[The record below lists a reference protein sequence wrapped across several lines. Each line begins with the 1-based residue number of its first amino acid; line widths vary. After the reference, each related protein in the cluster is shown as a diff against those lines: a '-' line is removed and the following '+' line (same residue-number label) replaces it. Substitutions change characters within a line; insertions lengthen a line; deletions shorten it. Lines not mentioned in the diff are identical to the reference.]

1 MNREEKIM
9 QNVQDH
15 YEEAKQLF
23 PEDRIVGIFLQGS
36 QNYGLDYEFSDIDTK
51 LIVTPTLSQIAF
63 NESPIS
69 TTYIRENNEHIDLK
83 DIRLYIETFRK
94 QNLNFLEILFTDFK
108 IVNPIYSDFWNILVY
123 NRELIAHYNPFR
135 AVKSMK
141 GIAEEK
147 YHAMEHPY
155 PSKLNII
162 QYYGYDCKQ
171 LHHLLRV
178 EDYLERYIKGERYE
192 NCLKPTDK
200 EYLIEVKRNCY
211 TLAEARLVA
220 EQSMAHVRKIADD
233 FCTKTPDSPN
243 RIVENMFKEVQYD
256 IIQNALKIEILNS

>member
-1 MNREEKIM
+1 
-9 QNVQDH
+9 
-15 YEEAKQLF
+15 
-23 PEDRIVGIFLQGS
+23 VGIFLQGS

-51 LIVTPTLSQIAF
+51 LIITPTLSQIAF

-108 IVNPIYSDFWNILVY
+108 IVNPIYSDFWNVLVY
-123 NRELIAHYNPFR
+123 NRELVTRYNPFR

-147 YHAMEHPY
+147 YHAMEHRY
-155 PSKLNII
+155 PSKIDII
-162 QYYGYDCKQ
+162 EHYGYDCKQ

-178 EDYLERYIKGERYE
+178 EDYLERYIEGERYE

-200 EYLIEVKRNCY
+200 EYLMNVKRNCY

-220 EQSMAHVRKIADD
+220 EQSIAHVRKIADD
-233 FCTKTPDSPN
+233 FCARIPDSPN